1 MSVLMHC
8 QKYSMLLISRYC
20 FCLAYCADWKNWQQ
34 VPHSG
39 PCHTSSRQGLYLAA
53 SCLYRKLAF
62 IDIAILCPLF
72 SVFPFLLWNSL
83 WLVEQV
89 LNLLCLFLIVKMEI
103 SRFLWEIFIDI
114 AICCN
119 MAEST
124 SYLHHAS
131 SLFQRKQMHPVLQNS
146 CQGHRC
152 WPFIHTQLH
161 CTRHLL

>member
-62 IDIAILCPLF
+62 IDIAILGPLF

-83 WLVEQV
+83 WLVEV
-89 LNLLCLFLIVKMEI
+89 LSLHYFFLIMRMGI
-103 SRFLWEIFIDI
+103 SDSLWETFFKLCMVRNDLKKEDI
-114 AICCN
+114 
-119 MAEST
+119 
-124 SYLHHAS
+124 
-131 SLFQRKQMHPVLQNS
+131 
-146 CQGHRC
+146 
-152 WPFIHTQLH
+152 
-161 CTRHLL
+161 HLLWLRGKAPIVAASQMGVQIPTGSLSPHALWGQ